1 MEDYKLICK
10 NIIFYLETTRMQK
23 LIHSF
28 SFMSSND
35 GNVDSPNVSPER
47 RQRIKQINKLSLN
60 PNQLSNSA
68 SKAKQGGTTLEEG
81 TGNDVM
87 HGNQQESA
95 EITEGEVLVEHF
107 RFDESQARD
116 GHASYLEEK
125 ALFCDLL
132 NSQRPGNA
140 FTQARNSQ
148 DGKGKDQTPAR
159 SKLSLSFHTGSLKT
173 TSLAKEEK
181 GNKKRKSKDIEMV
194 DLGKSLGKRKG

>member
-1 MEDYKLICK
+1 
-10 NIIFYLETTRMQK
+10 MQK

-140 FTQARNSQ
+140 FAQARRSQ
-148 DGKGKDQTPAR
+148 EGKGE
-159 SKLSLSFHTGSLKT
+159 G
-173 TSLAKEEK
+173 
-181 GNKKRKSKDIEMV
+181 
-194 DLGKSLGKRKG
+194 